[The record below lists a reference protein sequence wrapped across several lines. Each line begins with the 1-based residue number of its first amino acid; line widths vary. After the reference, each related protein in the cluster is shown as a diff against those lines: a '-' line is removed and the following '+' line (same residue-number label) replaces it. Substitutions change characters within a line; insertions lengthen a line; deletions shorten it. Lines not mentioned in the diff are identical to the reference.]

1 MGTSYFHTSF
11 SQYAHVNKKALDQF
25 VSFSEQKEKLIERKK
40 ELDKGL
46 DAIKN
51 LMDVLEHRK
60 HEAIQLTFKQV
71 YEIIT

>member
-1 MGTSYFHTSF
+1 M
-11 SQYAHVNKKALDQF
+11 
-25 VSFSEQKEKLIERKK
+25 SFSEQKEKLIERKK

-71 YEIIT
+71 SEIITSLNLI

>member
-1 MGTSYFHTSF
+1 M
-11 SQYAHVNKKALDQF
+11 NKKALDQF

-71 YEIIT
+71 RIHIDIVP